1 MAFYLQFYVKMLLI
15 QYLMFCIL
23 NFERKSCFHRVAN
36 VTWSLEHLL
45 MSWSLVL
52 MWLCI
57 IWCWLNWVWFV
68 LSVTLQV
75 LYKLKTAKLFD
86 ETQCNYGPD
95 VVDSPLAVQVI
106 GLCVESR
113 LLCVAG
119 KSHASLF
126 KFSKQEAMIECVVS
140 KV

>member
-1 MAFYLQFYVKMLLI
+1 M
-15 QYLMFCIL
+15 
-23 NFERKSCFHRVAN
+23 
-36 VTWSLEHLL
+36 
-45 MSWSLVL
+45 
-52 MWLCI
+52 
-57 IWCWLNWVWFV
+57 

-95 VVDSPLAVQVI
+95 VVDSPLAIQVI

-126 KFSKQEAMIECVVS
+126 RFSKQEAMIDCVVS
-140 KV
+140 ILKVARIFEQFESDQLEIEKSLLLGDWH